1 MERRSIEGIWKLE
14 KNNLLALMLK
24 FPNFT
29 KLFEIHTNA
38 RDFTI
43 EGVFMQEGYI
53 ITFENKKL
61 CRTQLWWPNHK
72 KQLSYGMLPK
82 NAITLFG
89 DA

>member
-1 MERRSIEGIWKLE
+1 
-14 KNNLLALMLK
+14 MLK

-29 KLFEIHTNA
+29 KLFEIHPNA

-43 EGVFMQEGYI
+43 EGVLMQEGYP